1 MASQSDMISFPPSN
15 FPSDPPPLTGGS
27 PEKAETIKDFLRAFL
42 RHKSALFGSIIVLF
56 FLVVAVSAPLLTP
69 YGYTERSHELLAPPS
84 ADHWFGTDEMGR
96 DLFTR
101 VVYGS
106 RISLWV
112 GFVAISGSIL
122 VGSLLGLIAGFYGGW
137 RDAIISRFF
146 DILLAFP
153 GILLAIAIVAMLGPG
168 LNNALIA
175 IAIINIPTFGRLMRS
190 RVLSVKEED
199 YILAARAMGMKNSR
213 ILWKHILP
221 NSWTPIMV
229 QGTLG
234 FATAVIEAAALGF
247 LGLGAQ
253 PPEPEWGT
261 MLSDARQYIQLAP
274 WTMIFPGLA
283 IMLTVLGF
291 NLLGD
296 GLRDLF
302 DPRMKQ

>member
-1 MASQSDMISFPPSN
+1 MKTVTASTAP
-15 FPSDPPPLTGGS
+15 
-27 PEKAETIKDFLRAFL
+27 KAVEEESRMREFLRAFL
-42 RHKSALFGSIIVLF
+42 RHRSALLGSLVILF
-56 FLVVAVSAPLLTP
+56 FICLAIFAPLITT
-69 YGYTERSHELLAPPS
+69 YDYTEKSDDLLQPPS
-84 ADHWFGTDEMGR
+84 GKHWFGTDEMGR

-101 VVYGS
+101 VIYGS

-112 GFVAISGSIL
+112 GFAAIAGSIA

-137 RDAIISRFF
+137 RDTVISRLF

-168 LNNALIA
+168 LENALIA
-175 IAIINIPTFGRLMRS
+175 IGIINIPTFGRLMRS
-190 RVLSVKEED
+190 RVLSVKAED

-213 ILWKHILP
+213 ILFHHILP
-221 NSWTPIMV
+221 NCWAPIIV

-296 GLRDLF
+296 GLRDLL

>member
-1 MASQSDMISFPPSN
+1 MTAHTQPAPVTQPQPPVSQENQTVDTPFR
-15 FPSDPPPLTGGS
+15 
-27 PEKAETIKDFLRAFL
+27 DFLRAFL
-42 RHKSALFGSIIVLF
+42 RHRSAVIGSVIVLA
-56 FLVVAVSAPLLTP
+56 FLLMA
-69 YGYTERSHELLAPPS
+69 LLAPFLTSYEYTARSESLLQSPS
-84 ADHWFGTDEMGR
+84 AEHWFGTDEMGR

-101 VVYGS
+101 VIYGT

-112 GFVAISGSIL
+112 GFFAISGSII

-137 RDAIISRFF
+137 RDTIISRIF

-153 GILLAIAIVAMLGPG
+153 SILLAIAIVAMLGRS
-168 LNNALIA
+168 LSNALLA

-190 RVLSVKEED
+190 RVLSVKSED
-199 YILAARAMGMKNSR
+199 FILAARAMGMKNNR
-213 ILWKHILP
+213 ILFKHILP
-221 NSWTPIMV
+221 NCWTPIMV

-261 MLSDARQYIQLAP
+261 MLADARQYIQLAP

-283 IMLTVLGF
+283 IALTVLGF

-296 GLRDLF
+296 GLRDIF

>member
-1 MASQSDMISFPPSN
+1 MSMNVEPVHTTEPAPAFDPS
-15 FPSDPPPLTGGS
+15 LE
-27 PEKAETIKDFLRAFL
+27 EKPMRDFLRQFVRHRSAVIGSVIVVIFL
-42 RHKSALFGSIIVLF
+42 LVALL
-56 FLVVAVSAPLLTP
+56 APVLTP
-69 YGYTERSHELLAPPS
+69 YDYAEKTDAILQPPS
-84 ADHWFGTDEMGR
+84 SDHWFGTDDLGR
-96 DLFTR
+96 DIFTR
-101 VVYGS
+101 VIYGT
-106 RISLWV
+106 RVSLWV
-112 GFVAISGSIL
+112 GFFSVVGSVIIGSIL
-122 VGSLLGLIAGFYGGW
+122 GLVAGFYGGW
-137 RDAIISRFF
+137 RDTIISRFF

-168 LNNALIA
+168 LENALIA

-199 YILAARAMGMKNSR
+199 FVLAARSIGMSNGR

-221 NSWTPIMV
+221 NCWTPIMV

-247 LGLGAQ
+247 LGMGAE
-253 PPEPEWGT
+253 PPTPEWGT
-261 MLSDARQYIQLAP
+261 MLSDSREFIQLAP

-283 IMLTVLGF
+283 IMFTVLGF

-302 DPRMKQ
+302 DPRMKN

>member
-1 MASQSDMISFPPSN
+1 MASESNMVAVPSQN
-15 FPSDPPPLTGGS
+15 IPSGPPLTGGS
-27 PEKAETIKDFLRAFL
+27 PDKAEAIKDFLRAFL
-42 RHKSALFGSIIVLF
+42 RHKSALIGSIIVLM
-56 FLVVAVSAPLLTP
+56 FLLMAVIAPLITP
-69 YGYTERSHELLAPPS
+69 YEYTERSQELLAPPS

-112 GFVAISGSIL
+112 GFVAISGSIII
-122 VGSLLGLIAGFYGGW
+122 GSLLGLIAGFYGGW
-137 RDAIISRFF
+137 RDSLISRFF

-302 DPRMKQ
+302 DPRMKR

>member
-1 MASQSDMISFPPSN
+1 MKTMTASTAPQAVEEESRMR
-15 FPSDPPPLTGGS
+15 
-27 PEKAETIKDFLRAFL
+27 EFLRAFL
-42 RHKSALFGSIIVLF
+42 RHRSALLGSLVILF
-56 FLVVAVSAPLLTP
+56 FICLAIFAPLITT
-69 YGYTERSHELLAPPS
+69 YDYTEKSDDLLQPPS
-84 ADHWFGTDEMGR
+84 GKHWFGTDEMGR

-101 VVYGS
+101 VIYGS

-112 GFVAISGSIL
+112 GFAAIAGSIA

-137 RDAIISRFF
+137 RDTVISRLF

-168 LNNALIA
+168 LENALIA
-175 IAIINIPTFGRLMRS
+175 IGIINIPTFGRLMRS
-190 RVLSVKEED
+190 RVLSVKAED

-213 ILWKHILP
+213 ILFHHILP
-221 NSWTPIMV
+221 NCWAPIIV

-296 GLRDLF
+296 GLRDLL

>member
-1 MASQSDMISFPPSN
+1 MSIGPSPNTAPDSTLNKSELEEEMVENQFRDLLRSFIRHRSAVI
-15 FPSDPPPLTGGS
+15 GG
-27 PEKAETIKDFLRAFL
+27 A
-42 RHKSALFGSIIVLF
+42 IVLF
-56 FLVVAVSAPLLTP
+56 FILIALAAPLIAP
-69 YGYTERSHELLAPPS
+69 YDYKAVNENIRLSSPS
-84 ADHWFGTDEMGR
+84 PEHWLGTDDMGR
-96 DLFTR
+96 DIFSR
-101 VVYGS
+101 IVYGA

-112 GFVAISGSIL
+112 GFVAVSGSIV

-137 RDAIISRFF
+137 RDVLISRIF

-153 GILLAIAIVAMLGPG
+153 SILLAIAIVAMLGPS
-168 LNNALIA
+168 LENALIA

-190 RVLSVKEED
+190 RVLSIKEED
-199 YILAARAMGMKNSR
+199 YILAARAMGMKNGR
-213 ILWKHILP
+213 ILFQHILP

-253 PPEPEWGT
+253 PPDPEWGK
-261 MLSDARQYIQLAP
+261 MLADARPYIQTAP

-283 IMLTVLGF
+283 IMMTVLGF

-296 GLRDLF
+296 GLRDIM